1 MVAQGKLIHFEV
13 EPVKHSEE
21 VEENSNV
28 KFEDIPV
35 ECTCPFCKE
44 EIVTQVELEN
54 SWFTYFASLTL
65 FLVIGWVSC
74 PILPLIWTLI
84 QDSVHTCPRCLNKI
98 SRNRRVKCP
107 SIKSEIMTLKCGSCA
122 VVLTRRY
129 VVTIFLIFSTI
140 IVFTTLRTL
149 LKVYGLPDIEHGPQI
164 DNTWMMFIE
173 SCGVKSYLGNPI
185 RAVREFEDN
194 YQYKTISWTGRVI
207 KVQEGFWKKHFIYIG
222 MNPPQIVSNSGSPI
236 PDLGLTFS
244 EELLPQIS
252 KIKPGDLL
260 DFNATLVEFG
270 KRGHP
275 HFGQMWNFTKVDD
288 ELNMID
294 ILLPKQKS
302 LLLMIPLIEMM
313 NQLSEQ
319 LSKPIDLDDRD
330 KLPSA
335 AQGRILNSNIQE
347 NKESYEMSQQSEDVY
362 RLPEFSHGSKEETER
377 MDDN

>member
-1 MVAQGKLIHFEV
+1 MVAKGKLIHFEV

-21 VEENSNV
+21 LEENSNV

-44 EIVTQVELEN
+44 EIVTQVELES
-54 SWFTYFASLTL
+54 SWFTYFTSVVL

-98 SRNRRVKCP
+98 SRNRRIKCP

-122 VVLTRRY
+122 VVLTRKY
-129 VVTIFLIFSTI
+129 VITIFLIFSTI

-149 LKVYGLPDIEHGPQI
+149 LKVYGLPDIEHGPPI
-164 DNTWMMFIE
+164 ENTWLMFIE

-222 MNPPQIVSNSGSPI
+222 MNPPQIVTNSGNSI

-252 KIKPGDLL
+252 NIKPGDLL

-319 LSKPIDLDDRD
+319 LSKPIGPDDQDR
-330 KLPSA
+330 LPSPTHE
-335 AQGRILNSNIQE
+335 RVLNSNIP
-347 NKESYEMSQQSEDVY
+347 ESKGLDTLKQLHNEVN
-362 RLPEFSHGSKEETER
+362 RLPESSPSSIEEAEKVI
-377 MDDN
+377 DN

>member
-13 EPVKHSEE
+13 EPVKHGEE
-21 VEENSNV
+21 IEENSNV

-44 EIVTQVELEN
+44 DIVTQVELES
-54 SWFTYFASLTL
+54 SWFTYFASVAL
-65 FLVIGWVSC
+65 FLVIGWISC

-98 SRNRRVKCP
+98 SRNRRIKCP

-129 VVTIFLIFSTI
+129 VITILLIFSTI
-140 IVFTTLRTL
+140 IIFTTLRTL
-149 LKVYGLPDIEHGPQI
+149 LKIYGLPDIEHGPPI

-185 RAVREFEDN
+185 RAVREFEDS
-194 YQYKTISWTGRVI
+194 YQYKTVSWTGRVI

-222 MNPPQIVSNSGSPI
+222 MNPPQIVTNSGNPI
-236 PDLGLTFS
+236 PDLGLTFN
-244 EELLPQIS
+244 ENLLTQIS

-275 HFGQMWNFTKVDD
+275 HFGQMWNFTKLDD
-288 ELNMID
+288 EFNMID
-294 ILLPKQKS
+294 ALLPKQKS

-319 LSKPIDLDDRD
+319 LSKPIGSDDSD
-330 KLPSA
+330 KQSS
-335 AQGRILNSNIQE
+335 GHEGILNSNIQDI
-347 NKESYEMSQQSEDVY
+347 KEFDITKRFHEEAY
-362 RLPEFSHGSKEETER
+362 RLPESSSSS
-377 MDDN
+377 MDEADKIVDK

>member
-1 MVAQGKLIHFEV
+1 MATQGKLIHFEV
-13 EPVKHSEE
+13 EPVKHSDD
-21 VEENSNV
+21 VDENSNI
-28 KFEDIPV
+28 KFEDTPV

-44 EIVTQVELEN
+44 EIVTQVELES
-54 SWFTYFASLTL
+54 SWFTYLASLLL
-65 FLVIGWVSC
+65 FLLIGWISC

-98 SRNRRVKCP
+98 SRNRRIKCP
-107 SIKSEIMTLKCGSCA
+107 SIKSEIMTLRCGSCA

-129 VVTIFLIFSTI
+129 VLTIILIFSTI
-140 IVFTTLRTL
+140 FLFTALRTL

-185 RAVREFEDN
+185 RAVKEFEDN
-194 YQYKTISWTGRVI
+194 YQYKTVSWTGRVI
-207 KVQEGFWKKHFIYIG
+207 KVQEGFWRKHFIYIG
-222 MNPPQIVSNSGSPI
+222 MNPPQIVTNSGNPI
-236 PDLGLTFS
+236 PDLGLTFN

-252 KIKPGDLL
+252 KIKSGDLL
-260 DFNATLVEFG
+260 DFNATLAEFG

-288 ELNMID
+288 EFNMID
-294 ILLPKQKS
+294 VLLPKQKS

-319 LSKPIDLDDRD
+319 LSKPINSEYED
-330 KLPSA
+330 KSLPD
-335 AQGRILNSNIQE
+335 IQDITIKPGAE
-347 NKESYEMSQQSEDVY
+347 DNKSFGLEKKSLGTY
-362 RLPEFSHGSKEETER
+362 RLPESKLSSPLENEKST
-377 MDDN
+377 DN